1 MAKKRKLCRCGCKE
15 QLPKHA
21 RKFFIEGHHPK
32 GHRKGKPLNIPGA
45 TLTFTPTTALTLV
58 DQLRSRREMYL
69 RQAMS
74 YGAVIADLED
84 EDGRPAR

>member
-1 MAKKRKLCRCGCKE
+1 MAKTGKLCRCGCKGRLAK
-15 QLPKHA
+15 QSKKVFLA
-21 RKFFIEGHHPK
+21 GHHPK
-32 GHRKGKPLNIPGA
+32 GRHKGKPLNMPGA